1 MKTFAWFCLALWI
14 DDCVQAVDFETEV
27 IPVLTKA
34 GCNSGACHGAAA
46 GRGGFHLSLLGAN
59 PNSDYDAIV
68 HEFEGRRNN
77 QAHPEKSLILAK
89 PTGNL
94 DHGGDVVLD
103 ETGPGAK
110 VLTEWIR
117 SGVPRGTSAQLT
129 NLKVEPSRYVGAK
142 FPTTVSLRAIAI
154 FDRGVLT
161 DVTDRTVF
169 SSADPAA
176 VEIEE
181 SEGTEESEGNIVAR
195 IKRPGQHVVIA
206 RFLNRVVP
214 IQFNIPLS
222 EKAIDLS
229 SQPTGNWID
238 EEILQLLSELRI
250 PISPPSSSNE
260 WLRRVTLD
268 LAGRLPEPATVERIV
283 LQDSP
288 DVRSGYV
295 DELLASEAFNDYWTL
310 KFSKLLRFHSM
321 PNDNEGLKAY
331 SEWLRGEI
339 HDGQGLDRM
348 ARQLLTATG
357 DSHLVG
363 PANFGRMVSDARDQA
378 ELVGQF
384 FMGTKLGCA
393 NCHNHPLDKWTQDDY
408 HGLAAV
414 FSKLERGREVRLTSR
429 GAVTNLRTGETAIP
443 RIPGFQDLDG
453 PGDHRV
459 AFADW
464 LLSKDNRYFAR
475 ATVNRLWQAMFGRG
489 LVEPTDDLRDTN
501 PPTHPELLDKL
512 ADDFV
517 NNGYNIR
524 HTLKQIAL
532 SHTYARSGEIIPGND
547 SDDRFYSHAYGRPLL
562 PEVFIDAISDVT
574 GVTGKFNGHA
584 FGTRAITII
593 DPLEPIAAL
602 DILGRC
608 SKAKGCDEN
617 GVTNGGLSS
626 QLHLLNGDLLNQKLA
641 DTNGRLNRLMDAGHS
656 EETIVREYYIRAI
669 GRNPTESESKHWC
682 QQIMDT
688 DEIKRKEKLQD
699 FVWSLLNSRS
709 FLENH

>member
-1 MKTFAWFCLALWI
+1 MKTFAWFCLALGI
-14 DDCVQAVDFETEV
+14 EGSVQAVDFETE
-27 IPVLTKA
+27 IMPVLTKA

-46 GRGGFHLSLLGAN
+46 GRGGFHLSLLGSN
-59 PNSDYDAIV
+59 PAADYDAIV
-68 HEFEGRRNN
+68 HELEGRRTN

-89 PTGNL
+89 PTGYL

-103 ETGPGAK
+103 EAGPGAK
-110 VLTEWIR
+110 RLVDWIR
-117 SGVPRGTSAQLT
+117 SGVSRGTAKQLT
-129 NLKVEPSRYVGAK
+129 TLRVEPSRFVAAA
-142 FPTTVSLRAIAI
+142 FPTTVSLKAMAI
-154 FDRGVLT
+154 FDHGVPT
-161 DVTDRTVF
+161 DVSDLTLF

-181 SEGTEESEGNIVAR
+181 FEGNMVAR
-195 IKRPGQHVVIA
+195 IKRPGQHVVLA

-214 IQFNIPLS
+214 IQLNVPLS
-222 EKAIDLS
+222 DKAIDLS
-229 SQPTGNWID
+229 SQPRGNWID

-250 PISPPSSSNE
+250 PVSPPSSSNE

-268 LAGRLPEPATVERIV
+268 LTGRLPEPSKVEEFV
-283 LQDSP
+283 SQDSL

-295 DELLASEAFNDYWTL
+295 DALLASEAFSDYWTL
-310 KFSKLLRFHSM
+310 KFSKLLRFHSL
-321 PNDNEGLKAY
+321 PNEKEGLQAY
-331 SEWLRGEI
+331 SDWLRGEI
-339 HDGQGLDRM
+339 HNGTGLDRI
-348 ARQLLTATG
+348 AHQLLTATG
-357 DSHLVG
+357 DSHFVG

-429 GAVTNLRTGETAIP
+429 GAVTNLRTSEPAVP

-475 ATVNRLWQAMFGRG
+475 ATVNRLWQAMLGRG

-501 PPTHPELLDKL
+501 PPTHPELLHKL
-512 ADDFV
+512 AENFV
-517 NNGYNIR
+517 QSDYNIR
-524 HTLKQIAL
+524 HTLKNLAM
-532 SHTYARSGEIIPGND
+532 SHTYARSGTILPGNA
-547 SDDRFYSHAYGRPLL
+547 SDDRFYSHAYGRELHSEVLL
-562 PEVFIDAISDVT
+562 DAIADVT
-574 GVTGKFNGHA
+574 GVPSTFKGHV
-584 FGTRAITII
+584 FGVRAVTIL
-593 DPLEPIAAL
+593 DPLEPVTAL

-608 SKAKGCDEN
+608 TKAKGCDDN
-617 GVTNGGLSS
+617 GVANGGLPAK
-626 QLHLLNGDLLNQKLA
+626 LHLLNGDLLNRKLI
-641 DTNGRLNRLMDAGHS
+641 DSDGRLNKLLEAGQS
-656 EETIVREYYIRAI
+656 DETIVREFYIRAI
-669 GRNPTESESKHWC
+669 GRNPTESESTHWC
-682 QQIMDT
+682 QQIMES
-688 DEIKRKEKLQD
+688 DEKKRRDKMED
-699 FVWSLLNSRS
+699 FVWSLLNSRT